1 MADSFIKDPNSVET
15 FTVVWCSKDNT
26 NDGSSSDSGELQGE
40 TVSTIAGTVPA
51 GLTLDSENKNETVI
65 QGVTYAINTVH
76 NMVLSAG
83 TAGTDYAVQSRITTS
98 GGRTLDKTITIQ
110 CRET

>member
-26 NDGSSSDSGELQGE
+26 NDGGTTDTGELQGE
-40 TVSTIAGTVPA
+40 TISTIASTLPT
-51 GLTLDSENKNETVI
+51 GLTLDSENKNQTVI

-76 NMVLSAG
+76 NMVMSAG
-83 TAGTDYAVQSRITTS
+83 TAGTNYNVVSRITTS
-98 GGRTLDKTITIQ
+98 GGRTLDKTIIIK